1 MISSN
6 YGMLNTDKLMM
17 LKALNGN
24 TLLGIN
30 HEKHFTLIIIQLYLC
45 ISINTFKFSS
55 FLKTALKIIEDV

>member
-1 MISSN
+1 
-6 YGMLNTDKLMM
+6 M

-55 FLKTALKIIEDV
+55 FFKPALKIIEDV